1 MFCSLPCSS
10 VHRIS
15 RQEYWRGL
23 PFPSS
28 GDLPDPGMEPVKP
41 VPGAKML
48 ETATLDEISAISH
61 SFYCQFSVI
70 NDFIQS
76 NKHMTSNHFPVK
88 TSLPSQV
95 YLGSWDMVK
104 FLNFSSY
111 LFTVSIPCT
120 RLHLATPEL
129 KFRKERDTGQNSL
142 LDYSCNLALVPS
154 MEDSK

>member
-1 MFCSLPCSS
+1 MCACLLSCFSHVWLFAILWTIACHQAPLSMGF
-10 VHRIS
+10 S
-15 RQEYWRGL
+15 RQEYWSELVCL
-23 PFPSS
+23 PP

-61 SFYCQFSVI
+61 SFYCQFLVI

-76 NKHMTSNHFPVK
+76 NNHMTSNHIPVK

-104 FLNFSSY
+104 LLNFSSY
-111 LFTVSIPCT
+111 LFYC
-120 RLHLATPEL
+120 
-129 KFRKERDTGQNSL
+129 F
-142 LDYSCNLALVPS
+142 YSMHQAASCYSRV
-154 MEDSK
+154 EI